1 MAAHFSRADQT
12 GLAIV
17 CLMLPFL
24 LFIKRRWVANVFQVL
39 LFIGAIEWILTTL
52 RIVHIRQMQGDTWTR
67 LVIILGSVALFTALS
82 ALVFESKK
90 MRQRFIDTGKAEN
103 ISAITFLAT
112 ALLLSIVQIKVAN
125 PIILVERFFPTLG
138 WIEIFAI
145 ALYSRWIVEKM
156 LDPFQSA
163 KWRHRI
169 WLGFSIVFF
178 SQLILGLIGFEKFLM
193 TGKLHIPVPAM
204 IVAGPLFRGERF
216 FMPILFI
223 STVLLVGPAWCS
235 HLCYIGAW
243 DNLASR
249 SREVSRDFF
258 KARRSMQIGM
268 LIFIVIVTLMLKWIG
283 ISTIIVSI
291 LGITFGLIG
300 IGFMVFWSRKRGVM
314 THCITYCPIGVLST
328 WLGKLN
334 PFRIRIKDGCTKCRA
349 CTSACRYDALQLDD
363 IIKQRPASSCT
374 LCGDCIGS
382 CKGNFLEYRFLRLN
396 TNTARN
402 VFLVMIIVLHAVFLG
417 VARI

>member
-1 MAAHFSRADQT
+1 MVAHFSRAGQT
-12 GLAIV
+12 GLVIV
-17 CLMLPFL
+17 CLLFPLL
-24 LFIKRRWVANVFQVL
+24 LFIKRRWVAKVFQVL
-39 LFIGAIEWILTTL
+39 LLLAAMEWILTTL
-52 RIVHIRQMQGDTWTR
+52 RIVHIRQMQEEAWIR

-90 MRQRFIDTGKAEN
+90 LKQRFIDTGTSEN
-103 ISAITFLAT
+103 ISAITFLLT
-112 ALLLSIVQIKVAN
+112 ACLLSIVQIKIAN
-125 PIILVERFFPTLG
+125 PIILLERFFPTLG
-138 WIEIFAI
+138 WIEIFAL
-145 ALYSRWIVEKM
+145 ALYARWIAEKM

-163 KWRHRI
+163 NWRYRI
-169 WLGFSIVFF
+169 WLLFSIVFF

-249 SREVSRDFF
+249 RRDVSRDFF
-258 KARRSMQIGM
+258 KGRRSMQTGM
-268 LIFIVIVTLMLKWIG
+268 LIFIIIMTLILKWFG
-283 ISTIIVSI
+283 ISIVVATA

-300 IGFMVFWSRKRGVM
+300 IGFMVFWSRKKGVM
-314 THCITYCPIGVLST
+314 THCLAYCPIGVLAT

-349 CTSACRYDALQLDD
+349 CTSVCRYDALQLED
-363 IIKQRPASSCT
+363 IIRQKPDSSCT

-382 CKGNFLEYRFLRLN
+382 CKGNFLEYRFLRMN
-396 TNTARN
+396 PDTARK
-402 VFLVMIIVLHAVFLG
+402 VFLVMIVVIHAVFLG